1 MQKQKISK
9 LVFLILAIVLI
20 LALILLIVGEK
31 KDRTK
36 NFYNKIIKAN
46 EYTFL
51 IEGANSNNKNQC
63 IISKSEEKKKPRCN
77 IRFRTYANN
86 SN

>member
-36 NFYNKIIKAN
+36 IFTIK
-46 EYTFL
+46 L
-51 IEGANSNNKNQC
+51 LKLM
-63 IISKSEEKKKPRCN
+63 N
-77 IRFRTYANN
+77 ILF
-86 SN
+86 

>member
-36 NFYNKIIKAN
+36 NFFTIK
-46 EYTFL
+46 L
-51 IEGANSNNKNQC
+51 LKLM
-63 IISKSEEKKKPRCN
+63 N
-77 IRFRTYANN
+77 ILF
-86 SN
+86 